1 MPLEL
6 TAQQETV
13 WEALKSNE
21 TDEYPLSA
29 WYLGALY
36 ALDNHYNP
44 DRVSQAA
51 QSLRELLEKLPRVFR
66 ENDAQGT
73 ASGFAEMRRDIN
85 TRILEDKKRYHGGW
99 IGKEIDSQLDKTLK
113 KVDRY
118 FELNRPPTRKEQIQQ
133 AVATID
139 PMADQFNSVI
149 RQTKWERWYDL
160 RKRLEG
166 FAHHNRNPDIK
177 EFREYLKTLER
188 IIFDLLAPITAQDQ
202 HEIQSIL
209 NLSDRSAS
217 AIERMLSL
225 IERRGANFVFFF
237 KRVTE
242 TADAAWIPILDNRG
256 YFANPPNTEPIGDG
270 RVNFPFWWPIRFLAN
285 MSNHAPDEVIEI
297 VSQLPE
303 VDNPKVYDD
312 ILDIALRLHGEQS
325 TKLKPKILEY
335 TGIEYQWYADRYA
348 DLLAHWTAE
357 NQIQAVLELLQIL
370 IKFVPDPQSEYKQA
384 QRKENPDDWTT
395 SQKTNDD
402 YFKEGF
408 NLPRL
413 LEPIPRFDEWKYVK
427 VLEKGVRPLIE
438 KEPLKVACILID
450 ATADMIRLHK
460 DQDELDKG
468 KDEDASEIWW
478 PRLDEQDSD
487 YQDAKTALIHALT
500 FASEKVYETSPGS
513 IGDLDKVLRKQRWK
527 IFRRLRQHL
536 YVLHPNEQTKP
547 WIRELILN
555 HGDYARWEYP
565 YEFQRMIRIACEHFG
580 TELLTEEERTAI
592 FNAIRSGPSK
602 TNYRESMGDQFTEEL
617 FIQRQWHFQR
627 MQFKPF
633 ASVLF
638 GEYATYFQELEIEA
652 DKQISDETYSPVICR
667 VGTMSSQSPRSQ
679 EELENL
685 PDEELLT
692 YTNEWQEEHH
702 DKDDWLVEINIAA
715 LAEAFQ
721 TVFSKSIIPDASRLK
736 FWLDNCERIERP
748 IYIRAMVDEMKERV
762 KAKTFDKLKEW
773 LMFCEWVLSHPDQD
787 PEEGA
792 GLSDESREH
801 PYWHSSR
808 RAVGDFIGV
817 CIEKDVPISAQKQLA
832 KLLET
837 LCTQFDWRLD
847 RNKPVLSTHDDQ
859 LTEAFSNTRSRA
871 LRTLVD
877 FGFWLRRHDPES
889 NVSAATAI
897 FEKRFAPKTEHPL
910 SLPERAILGQNYRR
924 IFNLDEAWATEHKSD
939 FFPRHEFPAWMKAFD
954 SFICFNNPFK
964 PTFEILRDDFDF
976 ALEHLDDFKEQESF
990 GKKPIETLGQ
1000 HLFTYYLW
1008 GVYPLN
1014 GEESLLER
1022 YYRNTDDERAYWA
1035 NLFDYEGKSLS
1046 NSGKALDATLHEK
1059 IIEFFDWRLEVGEPT
1074 ELQEFFFW
1082 LKAECLDAKW
1092 RLQAYSRILD
1102 ICISKNVEPSGKD
1115 GALEILVGML
1125 ADHTTKVVECFAKFT
1140 DCALKHK
1147 IYIVETDNARTILKA
1162 GLNSSDE
1169 NMRKNAK
1176 RARENLLR
1184 VGHFDFLDMED

>member
-1 MPLEL
+1 MVL
-6 TAQQETV
+6 TIQQQMV
-13 WEALKSNE
+13 LEALRGKE
-21 TDEYPLSA
+21 TSQYPLSK

-44 DRVSQAA
+44 DRISQAA

-99 IGKEIDSQLDKTLK
+99 KGKEIDSQLDKTLK

-118 FELNRPPTRKEQIQQ
+118 FELNRQPTRKEQIQQ

-139 PMADQFNSVI
+139 PIHSMS
-149 RQTKWERWYDL
+149 RQMKWERWYDL
-160 RKRLEG
+160 SKRLEG
-166 FAHHNRNPDIK
+166 FAHHNRNPDIE
-177 EFREYLKTLER
+177 EFRECVKTLER

-217 AIERMLSL
+217 AIDRILSL
-225 IERRGANFVFFF
+225 IERRGANFAFFF

-256 YFANPPNTEPIGDG
+256 YFAHPPNTEPIGDG

-297 VSQLPE
+297 VSRLPE

-357 NQIQAVLELLQIL
+357 NQIQAALELLQIL
-370 IKFVPDPQSEYKQA
+370 VKFVPDPQSKYKQT

-413 LEPIPRFDEWKYVK
+413 LKPVPRFDEWKYVK

-478 PRLDEQDSD
+478 PRLDEQDSN
-487 YQDAKTALIHALT
+487 YHDAKTALVYALT

-527 IFRRLRQHL
+527 VFRRLRQHL
-536 YVLHPNEQTKP
+536 YILHPNEQTKP

-555 HGDYARWEYP
+555 HGDYARWNYP

-580 TELLTEEERTAI
+580 TELLTEEERTPI
-592 FNAIRSGPSK
+592 FNAIRFGPSK
-602 TNYRESMGDQFTEEL
+602 ENFRKSMGDQFTEEL
-617 FIQRQWHFQR
+617 FMQRQRHFQM

-633 ASVLF
+633 VSVLF
-638 GEYATYFQELEIEA
+638 GEFSTYFQELEVEA
-652 DKQISDETYSPVICR
+652 AKQISDETYSPVICR
-667 VGTMSSQSPRSQ
+667 VGMISDRSPRSR
-679 EELENL
+679 EELATL
-685 PDEELLT
+685 PNEELLT
-692 YTNEWQEEHH
+692 YINEWQEEHH

-721 TVFSKSIIPDASRLK
+721 TVFSKSIIPDTNRLR
-736 FWLDNCERIERP
+736 FWLDNRERIERP
-748 IYIRAMVDEMKERV
+748 IYIRAMVDEMKKRV
-762 KAKTFDKLKEW
+762 RAKNFDKLNEW
-773 LMFCEWVLSHPDQD
+773 LMFCEWILSHQDQY
-787 PEEGA
+787 PEEDT

-801 PYWHSSR
+801 PHWHSSR
-808 RAVGDFIGV
+808 RAVGDFLEV
-817 CIEKDVPISAQKQLA
+817 CIKKDVPISVQRQLS
-832 KLLET
+832 KLLEM
-837 LCTQFDWRLD
+837 LCTQLDCRLD
-847 RNKPVLSTHDDQ
+847 RNKPVLLPHDDQ
-859 LTEAFSNTRSRA
+859 LTEAFNNTRSRA
-871 LRTLVD
+871 LRNLVD
-877 FGFWLRRHDPES
+877 FGFWLQRHDPES

-910 SLPERAILGQNYRR
+910 SLPERAILGQNYGR
-924 IFNLDEAWATEHKSD
+924 IFSLDGTWATEHKAD
-939 FFPRHEFPAWMKAFD
+939 FFPKDELPAWLQAFG
-954 SFICFNNPFK
+954 SFLSFHHPSN
-964 PTFEILRDDFDF
+964 PTFEIEILRDDFDF
-976 ALEHLDDFKEQESF
+976 ALEHLDDFKKQESF
-990 GKKPIETLGQ
+990 GEKPIDTLGR
-1000 HLFTYYLW
+1000 HLFAYYLSE
-1008 GVYPLN
+1008 VYPLN
-1014 GEESLLER
+1014 GKESLLER
-1022 YYRNTDDERAYWA
+1022 YYQNTDDNRVYWA
-1035 NLFDYEGKSLS
+1035 NLFDYLGKWLN
-1046 NSGKALDATLHEK
+1046 NSGRALDDTLQKK

-1082 LKAECLDAKW
+1082 LKTECMDAEW
-1092 RLQAYSRILD
+1092 RLKAYSRILD
-1102 ICISKNVEPSGKD
+1102 VCISKNVEPSGKD
-1115 GALEILVGML
+1115 GALEPLVGML
-1125 ADHTTKVVECFAKFT
+1125 ADHTAKVAECFAKFT

-1147 IYIVETDNARTILKA
+1147 IYIVETAKARTILKA
-1162 GLNSSDE
+1162 GLESSDE
-1169 NMRKNAK
+1169 SVRQNAE

-1184 VGHFDFLDMED
+1184 VGHFGFLDMED